1 MQLAPSGRLAPA
13 EHGGGREAPPLREPR
28 RASSK
33 LLERQQEQGALLRAL
48 QIAALNLQAA
58 RQATQHASSVAVS
71 AKYDSRSDVLR
82 TCVAGNIGQWLR
94 FKATEGPLSRIGNR
108 LSLTPEYGPLRLRWD
123 ACQAALSLGLTLHSS
138 DTSLLQFF
146 HDFQGPAQLNSGL
159 MLGRWSACGQYKCFS
174 SLRLPAGQL
183 VITGRLPACFY
194 LWRFCSYRSS
204 IACIWVGWH
213 KSLHIVAGLTGPSAP
228 HCCLHVQ
235 DLLWVDFPNGDLW
248 YHRHRGWKGSFFA
261 RAPHGG
267 MLQFQA
273 QWPGSARLSTSH
285 KVSAAMPLL
294 GVGKEMSITAGV
306 VLPERSLELDIVQP
320 LLWETPVLR
329 GRHASW
335 LAEGE
340 HYLGNNA
347 MLQLGCRSG
356 IETTAF
362 GSFTV
367 GKHLRAKLEQE
378 RGSQLKLG
386 VETPLEDW
394 RRLGFSIEWNHRFPL
409 LALEDHAA
417 YERPNSSRREAD
429 EHGRGK

>member
-13 EHGGGREAPPLREPR
+13 EHGGGRETPLLREPR

-183 VITGRLPACFY
+183 
-194 LWRFCSYRSS
+194 
-204 IACIWVGWH
+204 
-213 KSLHIVAGLTGPSAP
+213 
-228 HCCLHVQ
+228 
-235 DLLWVDFPNGDLW
+235 DLLWVDFPNGDIW

-285 KVSAAMPLL
+285 KV
-294 GVGKEMSITAGV
+294 GKEMSITAGL

-320 LLWETPVLR
+320 LLWETVGPSIRPTTQLRLKPVLR

-367 GKHLRAKLEQE
+367 GKHLRAKLEAE

-409 LALEDHAA
+409 
-417 YERPNSSRREAD
+417 
-429 EHGRGK
+429 